1 MKDEELI
8 ASYYSNFYSQ
18 THYKGFTGIY
28 TRGYHKLLER
38 QLPKKVDSVVIEVGG
53 GSGEHLDF
61 LQKAFDRYIIIDPFP
76 NKLIINKIAGEYKT
90 SKVEFVTDVA
100 ERLPFESNFADRI
113 IFTCVLLHLQE
124 SSKALS
130 EARRVLKDG
139 GNLSIYLPC
148 DPGILYRFV
157 RHFGSHLKQKKL
169 TGKSMASIK
178 YLWSLEHTGHV
189 LGIQTQLKK
198 IFENDDIR
206 MRRYP
211 FKFLSWN
218 FNLFYIY
225 QVEIKK

>member
-1 MKDEELI
+1 MEDEDLI

-18 THYKGFTGIY
+18 THYKGFTGVY
-28 TRGYHKLLER
+28 TRLYHKLLER
-38 QLPKKVDSVVIEVGG
+38 QLPRKVDSVVIEVGG

-61 LQKAFDRYIIIDPFP
+61 IEKNFDRYIIVEPFP
-76 NKLIINKIAGEYKT
+76 NESNIDKLAEKYKANR
-90 SKVEFVTDVA
+90 VEFVTHVA
-100 ERLPFESNFADRI
+100 ERLPFESDFADRI

-148 DPGILYRFV
+148 DPGMLYRFV

-169 TGKSMASIK
+169 TGESMASIK
-178 YLWSLEHTGHV
+178 YLWSLEHIGHV

-198 IFENDDIR
+198 IFENDEIR
-206 MRRYP
+206 MKRYP

-225 QVEIKK
+225 QIDIKK